1 MLRHLIEKTDK
12 KIYCLLR
19 GSDMDDRLKSIL
31 MYYFETPCEELFGS
45 RIFTV
50 SGDITDRETVMK
62 LSEINF
68 GTVFN
73 CAACV
78 KHFVRDDL
86 LDRINWHGVENLI
99 DLCVESG
106 RRLVQVSTVSV
117 AGSSV
122 NGAFSVDRKIREN
135 ELYFGQ
141 NLDNKYVYTKFKA
154 EEALLKAVDERG
166 LDGRIVRVGNLMSRY
181 SDGLFQINSVTNGF
195 MRGLRAYAALGMVSV
210 SALDE
215 MVEFSPIDCTA
226 AAVVTLGGADSSFT
240 VFHATNGHRVQMG
253 DIIEAMNQTGIP
265 VKIVSEKEFTEVFNK
280 ALADEKLS
288 EYISPLI
295 SYQASDMNTI
305 EFFID
310 YDNTFT
316 TKALYR
322 LGFKWPIINEKYLEN
337 VFESLSA
344 LAFFDEV

>member
-1 MLRHLIEKTDK
+1 
-12 KIYCLLR
+12 
-19 GSDMDDRLKSIL
+19 MDDRLKSIL

-210 SALDE
+210 
-215 MVEFSPIDCTA
+215 
-226 AAVVTLGGADSSFT
+226 
-240 VFHATNGHRVQMG
+240 
-253 DIIEAMNQTGIP
+253 
-265 VKIVSEKEFTEVFNK
+265 
-280 ALADEKLS
+280 
-288 EYISPLI
+288 
-295 SYQASDMNTI
+295 
-305 EFFID
+305 
-310 YDNTFT
+310 
-316 TKALYR
+316 
-322 LGFKWPIINEKYLEN
+322 
-337 VFESLSA
+337 
-344 LAFFDEV
+344 

>member
-1 MLRHLIEKTDK
+1 MAHNVSKYVDEIHEVDTGDVLLTGRTGFLGAHVLRHLIEKTDK

-195 MRGLRAYAALGMVSV
+195 MRGLRA
-210 SALDE
+210 
-215 MVEFSPIDCTA
+215 
-226 AAVVTLGGADSSFT
+226 
-240 VFHATNGHRVQMG
+240 
-253 DIIEAMNQTGIP
+253 
-265 VKIVSEKEFTEVFNK
+265 
-280 ALADEKLS
+280 
-288 EYISPLI
+288 
-295 SYQASDMNTI
+295 
-305 EFFID
+305 
-310 YDNTFT
+310 
-316 TKALYR
+316 
-322 LGFKWPIINEKYLEN
+322 
-337 VFESLSA
+337 
-344 LAFFDEV
+344 